1 VPNII
6 FYVQSLLKLDSKTL
20 MNQRV
25 AKFRQMGSVNEGD
38 DVDPHIKRNMKKRE
52 VAPDTEDS
60 RMLPSGFPQVDVHN
74 ISSKELNS
82 HANAS
87 VNHSVE

>member
-1 VPNII
+1 
-6 FYVQSLLKLDSKTL
+6 

-25 AKFRQMGSVNEGD
+25 AKFRQMGAVQEGV

-52 VAPDTEDS
+52 APLDNEDS
-60 RMLPSGFPQVDVHN
+60 RLLLSGFQAPLDVHF
-74 ISSKELNS
+74 SREELNS

-87 VNHSVE
+87 VNHTAE